1 MKLYKINPNS
11 KENMQ
16 ICVLKLLKSR
26 GNIYLKH
33 DSVKKVNIKFEH
45 DKHNKNSRIYYAY
58 KIETRND
65 KKLRHVTTYS
75 FSNMFFI
82 IPFLLQKEYYRVTRK
97 SRIDNR
103 VNFKLLVKLN
113 KLNKKWKSNTPSQKD
128 LNKLLE
134 LV

>member
-26 GNIYLKH
+26 GNIYLKR
-33 DSVKKVNIKFEH
+33 DKIKKVNIKFEY
-45 DKHNKNSRIYYAY
+45 DKHNKNSRIYYTY
-58 KIETRND
+58 MMEVRNGKKIR
-65 KKLRHVTTYS
+65 RVVTYS
-75 FSNMFFI
+75 FSNMFFV
-82 IPFLLQKEYYRVTRK
+82 IPFLIRKEHYRVTRK

-103 VNFKLLVKLN
+103 VNMKLLVKLN
-113 KLNKKWKSNTPSQKD
+113 QLNKKWGSNTPSQKD
-128 LNKLLE
+128 LDKLLE